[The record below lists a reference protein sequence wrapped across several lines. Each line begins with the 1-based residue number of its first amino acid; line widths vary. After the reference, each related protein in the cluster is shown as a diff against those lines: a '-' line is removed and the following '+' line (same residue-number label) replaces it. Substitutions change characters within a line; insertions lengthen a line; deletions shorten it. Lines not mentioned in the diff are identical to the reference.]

1 MGVWRGRNNR
11 LEPSRQKRK
20 PRALARGF
28 DSFAS
33 QSAMAAAF
41 AQNREKIGPENL

>member
-11 LEPSRQKRK
+11 LEPAPAKK
-20 PRALARGF
+20 KAPGLARGF
-28 DSFAS
+28 NSFAS